1 MQPPMGGFLG
11 FPKGVIAPLSV
22 QRKAGGFKRGD
33 AVASSLC
40 LTDKQSLSSR
50 LDKLSFIAG
59 KGGDM
64 AANPKAVSAR
74 LEPSG
79 AGQRAHDMRLGPQ
92 PEYVDQKRSH
102 LNRVLIEPLTNN
114 QLRDEWDRVKRA
126 VGKKDKLRSN
136 QNLSYAGIVT
146 FGTEA
151 QTIFGALTIEQQDA
165 AFLDLAQ
172 RIAAK
177 LDTALTGLVIH
188 LDESAL
194 HAHFQ
199 IRGIADDGSMLSQR
213 LKRAALRE
221 VQDLAAEVMAEHA
234 PGIERGKAIKTRLD
248 EGEDYAETVRRSV
261 QQLHADLPAEIA
273 AKEAELAEVQA
284 KLQTNLDRLAKAQE
298 EAATEGQKA
307 EKARKRAST
316 YEGRLQKAQ
325 GELDGIAGELARLRD
340 VQAGI
345 RAENQKLTE
354 TGRELD
360 QVNGRK
366 AAEGHSL
373 DEALAQKKTN
383 IETLRAR
390 KAALEAKLRTLN
402 AA

>member
-1 MQPPMGGFLG
+1 
-11 FPKGVIAPLSV
+11 
-22 QRKAGGFKRGD
+22 
-33 AVASSLC
+33 
-40 LTDKQSLSSR
+40 
-50 LDKLSFIAG
+50 
-59 KGGDM
+59 M

-316 YEGRLQKAQ
+316 YEGRVQKAQ

-340 VQAGI
+340 VHAGI

-366 AAEGHSL
+366 AAGGHSL

-390 KAALEAKLRTLN
+390 KAALQARLRTLN